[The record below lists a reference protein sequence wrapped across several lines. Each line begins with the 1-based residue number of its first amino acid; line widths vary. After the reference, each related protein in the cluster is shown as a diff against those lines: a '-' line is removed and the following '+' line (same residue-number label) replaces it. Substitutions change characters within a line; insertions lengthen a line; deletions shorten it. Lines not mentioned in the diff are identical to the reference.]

1 MKLLAID
8 TSTILGGA
16 AVIEDDNLI
25 AETRMNVKITHSER
39 IMGEIDYIVKRSG
52 LKIDDID
59 VFAIAIGPGS
69 FTGLRVGLST
79 IKGLVY
85 AAGKRLVSVSTLHA
99 LAYAM
104 PFSKYQVCTLL
115 DARKKEVYAG
125 IFKWTNNGFIKVM
138 NEQIIKIDN
147 LLSVINESTIF
158 SGEGAMLYKE
168 YIKAKLGDAAIFALP
183 HNMVTSPSSVAYLAM
198 MKAKKEEFDDP
209 ITLVPMYIR
218 KSEAERRQFMADS
231 S

>member
-8 TSTILGGA
+8 TSTMLGGA
-16 AVIEDDNLI
+16 AIMEDDNLI

-39 IMGEIDYIVKRSG
+39 IMGEIDHIVKRSG

-59 VFAIAIGPGS
+59 IFAIAIGPGS
-69 FTGLRVGLST
+69 FTGLRVGLSV

-85 AAGKRLVSVSTLHA
+85 ATGKRLVSVSTLHA

-104 PFSKYQVCTLL
+104 PFSKYHICTLL

-125 IFKWTNNGFIKVM
+125 IFKWTDNGFIRM
-138 NEQIIKIDN
+138 MDEQTIKIDN
-147 LLSVINESTIF
+147 LLSIINESTIF

-168 YIKAKLGDAAIFALP
+168 HIKAKLGDKAIFAP
-183 HNMVTSPSSVAYLAM
+183 PQNMVASPSSVAYLAM
-198 MKAKKEEFDDP
+198 IKAKKEEFDDP

-218 KSEAERRQFMADS
+218 KSEAEIKLAHG
-231 S
+231 

>member
-16 AVIEDDNLI
+16 AIMEDDNLI
-25 AETRMNVKITHSER
+25 AETRINVKITHSER
-39 IMGEIDYIVKRSG
+39 IMGEIDHILKQAG

-69 FTGLRVGLST
+69 FTGLRVGLSA

-85 AAGKRLVSVSTLHA
+85 ATGKMLVSVSTLHA
-99 LAYAM
+99 MAYSM
-104 PFSKYQVCTLL
+104 PFSKYQICTLL

-125 IFKWTNNGFIKVM
+125 IFKWNDNDFIKIM
-138 NEQIIKIDN
+138 NEQTIKIDD
-147 LLSVINESTIF
+147 LLSAINENTIF
-158 SGEGAMLYKE
+158 SGEGSMLYKE
-168 YIKAKLGDAAIFALP
+168 HIKAKLGAAAIFAP
-183 HNMVTSPSSVAYLAM
+183 PQNMVASPSSVAYLAM

-218 KSEAERRQFMADS
+218 KSEAEMKFAYGS
-231 S
+231 